1 MLASARV
8 AGLDYTQGE
17 LVDRY
22 LQAAS
27 PIRDP
32 DLKFQVRFWLNTRSQ
47 EKLADKPTELTV
59 MAMQSELQREEQ
71 KVRQVEAQAHN
82 QPRFQRTNST
92 WDDTNAMQAST

>member
-1 MLASARV
+1 MFQALVIGTDESIARFNNRFVRMLVSARV

-22 LQAAS
+22 LQAAL

-47 EKLADKPTELTV
+47 
-59 MAMQSELQREEQ
+59 RE
-71 KVRQVEAQAHN
+71 ACG
-82 QPRFQRTNST
+82 
-92 WDDTNAMQAST
+92 